1 MKLLRTS
8 SALQSCKPHLHR
20 LRTPQR
26 SISPSRRSF
35 ISAPLQHISAT
46 RSLPYPSLPIYNIIA
61 SVPSYS
67 TFLPYCLSSKVTRW
81 SRPDARFGKIWPEE
95 ALLEIGWG
103 AVREQFRSRVFC
115 VPGRIVEAVGGTTE
129 TTLAKEDILHH
140 TVEQGEPA
148 GSGFWTGSPKTQDQ
162 DRIMSH
168 LLTRWSVEPE
178 GAGAR
183 DSTRVSLDLEF
194 QFANPL
200 YAAMS
205 SAVVDR
211 VAETMIQAFEE
222 KVKHELEGGNASE
235 LWPQDLVRG

>member
-1 MKLLRTS
+1 MKLLRPS
-8 SALQSCKPHLHR
+8 SALQSLLRPRSVELHASHSAR
-20 LRTPQR
+20 VIGPAKRT
-26 SISPSRRSF
+26 F

-46 RSLPYPSLPIYNIIA
+46 RILPYPSLPIYNIIA

-81 SRPDARFGKIWPEE
+81 SRPDARFGKLWPEE

-115 VPGRIVEAVGGTTE
+115 VPGQIVEAVGGSTQ
-129 TTLAKEDILHH
+129 TTLPRDDIRHH
-140 TVEQGEPA
+140 TTQQGGTAE
-148 GSGFWTGSPKTQDQ
+148 GD

-168 LLTRWSVEPE
+168 LLTRWSVQPE
-178 GAGAR
+178 KTGPTE
-183 DSTRVSLDLEF
+183 STKVSLDLEF

-222 KVKHELEGGNASE
+222 KVRSELEGGNVSE
-235 LWPQDLVRG
+235 LWPQDLVRA